1 MPAAFLILSSL
12 QPVGLHWL
20 CAIVLGAPFTLL
32 TSPSFSPLPSP
43 FLYLYPPPSLSRS
56 RSIWFF
62 SMGKIQKLH
71 FLMMIFFFCCCRLT
85 SKPRTPAHAPPPRGG
100 VGSVYA
106 PSAAQPSSVFL
117 NFLNFHPLMNFIDL
131 LPPSPTPLLCSSNC
145 LDDNSPFHP
154 QNLFETV
161 QC

>member
-32 TSPSFSPLPSP
+32 TSPSFSPPSP
-43 FLYLYPPPSLSRS
+43 HL
-56 RSIWFF
+56 F
-62 SMGKIQKLH
+62 SMPLLLSLHLIFLDGKDSKTP
-71 FLMMIFFFCCCRLT
+71 FSNDDFFCCCLT

-131 LPPSPTPLLCSSNC
+131 PPPPPTPPLCSSNC